1 MSGHFI
7 HYQPN
12 RSISPYL
19 LRNFEANMRTKSE
32 HVLHLLNRGRDEWD
46 I

>member
-32 HVLHLLNRGRDEWD
+32 HVLHLLNRCRDEWD